1 MIPRVLHG
9 TRNTNVRLE
18 AGENTSITTT
28 ENKFSSASIGASFTP
43 QGLSNISVSASKGNG
58 NSKETLTA
66 YSPALASAQNNLSL
80 TSGKDMNIIGSK
92 AQGEK
97 ITAKVGGNL
106 SIATLQ
112 EKETYEEQNS
122 STGFGIS
129 WGVKAKDKQTSTK
142 STGQTQN
149 PPTTNATKSTPKP
162 NGTQVTS
169 PTGRKFFA
177 PTIGAS
183 WNKGNIDSNYRS
195 ARDQA
200 GFFAGGG
207 GFDIYVEKNTDLK
220 GGIIASEASADKNR
234 LSTGTFSFSDLKNE
248 ADYSAGSFETGLT
261 TTTKYKVENDEL
273 RPHNTLTIT
282 PIPGITISDNPRN
295 SCIQSNF

>member
-1 MIPRVLHG
+1 M
-9 TRNTNVRLE
+9 
-18 AGENTSITTT
+18 
-28 ENKFSSASIGASFTP
+28 
-43 QGLSNISVSASKGNG
+43 
-58 NSKETLTA
+58 
-66 YSPALASAQNNLSL
+66 
-80 TSGKDMNIIGSK
+80 DIIGSR
-92 AQGEK
+92 AQGDR

-106 SIATLQ
+106 NIETLQ

-122 STGFGIS
+122 STGFGFS
-129 WGVKAKDKQTSTK
+129 WSVKAKEKASSAESTDQANTA
-142 STGQTQN
+142 STESA
-149 PPTTNATKSTPKP
+149 TNTPSG
-162 NGTQVTS
+162 NDNTAS
-169 PTGRKFFA
+169 STGRKFSA
-177 PTIGAS
+177 PTIGGS
-183 WNKGNIDSNYRS
+183 RNKGTVDSHYRS

-200 GFFAGGG
+200 GFFAGSK
-207 GFDIYVEKNTDLK
+207 GFDIYARENTDLK

>member
-1 MIPRVLHG
+1 M
-9 TRNTNVRLE
+9 
-18 AGENTSITTT
+18 
-28 ENKFSSASIGASFTP
+28 
-43 QGLSNISVSASKGNG
+43 
-58 NSKETLTA
+58 
-66 YSPALASAQNNLSL
+66 
-80 TSGKDMNIIGSK
+80 DIIGSRV
-92 AQGEK
+92 QGDK
-97 ITAKVGGNL
+97 ITARVGGNL
-106 SIATLQ
+106 SIETLQ
-112 EKETYEEQNS
+112 EKETYEEHNS

-129 WGVKAKDKQTSTK
+129 WGVKTKDKATSTE
-142 STGQTQN
+142 STAQAQN
-149 PPTTNATKSTPKP
+149 PPTAEPTDSTPKP
-162 NGTQVTS
+162 NNTKVPA
-169 PTGRKFFA
+169 PTTERKFFA

-183 WNKGNIDSNYRS
+183 WNKGNIDSHYRS
-195 ARDQA
+195 ARQQA
-200 GFFAGGG
+200 GFYAGSG